1 MSLFVLHHA
10 TEFGVRPA
18 WAAGVRQRL
27 TQQKRE
33 FLEQI
38 HSFSSVPLSWISRLT
53 TPQTAQAA
61 LQRIAELAPIDRL
74 PTLALP
80 EDIPLEARRI
90 LQGIAERRTWTAEE
104 KAELISHY
112 GQSSKPSPSALD
124 ILLDTW
130 TTLAENGEK
139 YLEALQEYYLV
150 FFAEEEAQIRPAL
163 ARSLAEAQILA
174 GQLQL
179 VDLVERLSHGV
190 RLENLDS
197 IDELTLFPSWWV
209 TPLAFLTRPGK
220 GKVLIAFGARPEVR
234 NETEG
239 AEPATGLV
247 NAIKS
252 LGDPTRLRILR
263 FLSNEPLTPT
273 ELAHRLRL
281 RPPTVIHHL
290 RILRLA
296 NLVKVTVGEN
306 MEKLYTARLEAI
318 QTIQKSLADFLD
330 IHD

>member
-1 MSLFVLHHA
+1 M
-10 TEFGVRPA
+10 
-18 WAAGVRQRL
+18 
-27 TQQKRE
+27 
-33 FLEQI
+33 
-38 HSFSSVPLSWISRLT
+38 
-53 TPQTAQAA
+53 
-61 LQRIAELAPIDRL
+61 
-74 PTLALP
+74 
-80 EDIPLEARRI
+80 EARRI
-90 LQGIAERRTWTAEE
+90 LQGIAERRTWTADE
-104 KAELISHY
+104 KAELLSRY
-112 GQSSKPSPSALD
+112 AQSSRPSPSAMD
-124 ILLDTW
+124 TLLDTW
-130 TTLAENGEK
+130 TALAENGEK
-139 YLEALQEYYLV
+139 YLEALQEYYQV

-163 ARSLAEAQILA
+163 ARSLAEAQVLA
-174 GQLQL
+174 DQLTQ

-190 RLENLDS
+190 RLENLES
-197 IDELTLFPSWWV
+197 IDELTLLPSWWV
-209 TPLAFLTRPGK
+209 TPLAFLTRPGND
-220 GKVLIAFGARPEVR
+220 KVLIAFGARPEVR

-273 ELAHRLRL
+273 ELARRLRL

-318 QTIQKSLADFLD
+318 QTIQKSLADFLN

>member
-27 TQQKRE
+27 TQPKRE
-33 FLEQI
+33 FLERI
-38 HSFSSVPLSWISRLT
+38 YSFSSVPLGWISRLT

-61 LQRIAELAPIDRL
+61 LERMAELDPIDRL
-74 PTLALP
+74 PALTLPDDLP
-80 EDIPLEARRI
+80 VEAHRI
-90 LQGIAERRTWTAEE
+90 LKGIAERGAWTTSD
-104 KAELISHY
+104 KAELLLHY
-112 GQSSKPSPSALD
+112 GQAPKPPPSGVD
-124 ILLDTW
+124 TLLDTW
-130 TTLAENGEK
+130 TALAENGEK
-139 YLEALQEYYLV
+139 YLEAIREYHLV
-150 FFAEEEAQIRPAL
+150 FFAEEETQIRPAL
-163 ARSLAEAQILA
+163 ARSLADAKALSGQI
-174 GQLQL
+174 QL
-179 VDLVERLSHGV
+179 VELVERLSFGV

-197 IDELTLFPSWWV
+197 INDLTLLPSWWV
-209 TPLAFLTRPGK
+209 TPLAFLTRPGI

-239 AEPATGLV
+239 AEPSTGLV

-273 ELAHRLRL
+273 ELARRLRL

-306 MEKLYTARLEAI
+306 MEKLYAARLEAI
-318 QTIQKSLADFLD
+318 QTIQKSLADFLNIND
-330 IHD
+330 

>member
-1 MSLFVLHHA
+1 M
-10 TEFGVRPA
+10 
-18 WAAGVRQRL
+18 
-27 TQQKRE
+27 
-33 FLEQI
+33 
-38 HSFSSVPLSWISRLT
+38 
-53 TPQTAQAA
+53 
-61 LQRIAELAPIDRL
+61 
-74 PTLALP
+74 
-80 EDIPLEARRI
+80 EARHI
-90 LQGIAERRTWTAEE
+90 LLGIAERRTWTADE
-104 KAELISHY
+104 KAELLSRY
-112 GQSSKPSPSALD
+112 GQSFKPSPSSMD
-124 ILLDTW
+124 TLLNTW
-130 TTLAENGEK
+130 TALAENGEK
-139 YLEALQEYYLV
+139 YLEAIQEYYQV
-150 FFAEEEAQIRPAL
+150 FFAEEEAQIRPTL
-163 ARSLAEAQILA
+163 ARSLAEAQVLA

-190 RLENLDS
+190 RLENLES
-197 IDELTLFPSWWV
+197 IDELTLLPSWWV
-209 TPLAFLTRPGK
+209 TPLAFLTRPGND
-220 GKVLIAFGARPEVR
+220 KVLIAFGARPEVR

-273 ELAHRLRL
+273 ELARRLRL

-296 NLVKVTVGEN
+296 SLVKVTVGEN

-318 QTIQKSLADFLD
+318 QTIQKSLADFLN